1 MGKIYLTSDLHFCHD
16 KEFIYGPR
24 GFKNIWDMNKAI
36 VENWNSTVTED
47 DDVYVLGDLML
58 NNNEEGIKLIK
69 SLRGR
74 IHIVTGNHDTYNRV
88 ARYRNTFNVV
98 MVHPYATELKYK
110 KYKFYLSHYPT
121 MTSNYDDKGLYGLIN
136 LCGHVHTQNRFLDM
150 DKGLIYHCEL
160 DAHDMKPILIDD
172 IIEDIKKYYKEK

>member
-24 GFKNIWDMNKAI
+24 GFKNIGNMNKAI
-36 VENWNSTVTED
+36 VENWNSIVTED

-69 SLRGR
+69 SLHGR
-74 IHIVTGNHDTYNRV
+74 IHIITGNHDTNNRV
-88 ARYRNTFNVV
+88 AYYESAFNVV
-98 MVHPYATELKYK
+98 MLYPYATELKYK

-121 MTSNYDDKGLYGLIN
+121 MTSNYDDKDLYGVIN